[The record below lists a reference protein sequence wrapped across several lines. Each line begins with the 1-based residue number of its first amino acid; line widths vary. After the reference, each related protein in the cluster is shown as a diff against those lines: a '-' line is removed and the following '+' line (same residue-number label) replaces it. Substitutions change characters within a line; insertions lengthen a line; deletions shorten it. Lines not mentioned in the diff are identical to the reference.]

1 MRMLARI
8 AAVAMVGG
16 LLGGVSQAQSGSAA
30 SADPHWVGSWAAAP
44 EAMRIVGPHSPAA
57 QPVEAAPSPAA
68 ANAPQAAPV
77 VPASPS
83 SPAALVNPEAA
94 VGPTFAATTYRE
106 IVHLSLGAVTPTG
119 FALRVVLTNEMGTAP
134 LTIGSAHVALPVAGN
149 NGAIQPA
156 TDHAL
161 TFNGSPSVII
171 PAGALELSDPV
182 SLPALPF
189 SDLAV
194 SIYVPEQP
202 LSVMTMH
209 RSAYQT
215 NFKMAG
221 DEASA
226 ATPADATKIYS
237 WFLLKG
243 VEVAAR
249 PQDAAVVALGDS
261 ITDGTAST
269 RDSNGRWPDVL
280 AARLAANKGTGG
292 LSVLDEGIGGNRVL
306 HDVYGPSALARFDRD
321 VLGQAGVKYLI
332 VLESINDIG
341 RRGRPNPGDE
351 LVSAEQLI
359 AGLSQIAER
368 AHAHGIKVF
377 GATLT
382 PYVGAGYATVQGEQD
397 RQTINAWIR
406 ANKGRVFDGVIDF
419 DKAVRDPAHPD
430 TFLPAYDHGDHLHPN
445 DAGLKAMGEAV
456 DLNLF
461 R

>member
-1 MRMLARI
+1 MSLLARLAGI
-8 AAVAMVGG
+8 AILGA
-16 LLGGVSQAQSGSAA
+16 LLVNVSQAQVANVG
-30 SADPHWVGSWAAAP
+30 ADAHWVGSWAASP
-44 EAMRIVGPHSPAA
+44 VAMRIVESHSPAA
-57 QPVEAAPSPAA
+57 HPEGAALTT
-68 ANAPQAAPV
+68 NAPQAAPV
-77 VPASPS
+77 TPAPPT
-83 SPAALVNPEAA
+83 SPATLVNPEAA

-106 IVHLSLGAVTPTG
+106 VVHLSLGGPMV
-119 FALRVVLTNEMGTAP
+119 RVILTNEMGTAP
-134 LTIGSAHVALPVAGN
+134 LTIGAAHVALPVAGN

-161 TFNGSPSVII
+161 TFNGSTSVII

-182 SLPALPF
+182 ALPVQPF
-189 SDLAV
+189 TDVAV
-194 SIYVPEQP
+194 SIYVPEQQ
-202 LSVMTMH
+202 LSVMTLH
-209 RSAYQT
+209 NSAYQT
-215 NFKMAG
+215 NFKIAG
-221 DEASA
+221 DQTSA
-226 ATPADATKIYS
+226 PTLADSTKIYS

-243 VEVAAR
+243 VEVAAQ
-249 PQDAAVVALGDS
+249 PQEAAVVALGDS

-269 RDSNGRWPDVL
+269 RDSNGRWPNVL
-280 AARLAANKGTGG
+280 ATRLAANKSTSG

-306 HDVYGPSALARFDRD
+306 HDGYGPNALARFDRD

-341 RRGRPNPGDE
+341 RRGRPNPGEE

-368 AHAHGIKVF
+368 AHEHGIKVF

-430 TFLPAYDHGDHLHPN
+430 HYLPAYDHGDHLHPN

-456 DLNLF
+456 DLDLF